1 VRTSESKFN
10 VEKDIKYRSWK
21 KTDLITT
28 KLEKILRNRIAVKT
42 NQELY
47 STDQDVQDKKVIKL
61 ILKEAEYHNVKPFHN
76 KLYNL
81 VNNKIYG
88 DDIHLHK
95 ILTADIL
102 HTFIKG
108 PIEQIVSFT
117 LVIFECLGNIDPK
130 YKDLMAELDLMLKPH
145 RDSRFTEGI
154 SIFVKNKTKR
164 TNSSGFMTSLEGWK
178 LKPALF

>member
-47 STDQDVQDKKVIKL
+47 STDQDVQDKKVIQL

-76 KLYNL
+76 KLYMVMIYICIKFLQPIFFINL
-81 VNNKIYG
+81 
-88 DDIHLHK
+88 
-95 ILTADIL
+95 
-102 HTFIKG
+102 
-108 PIEQIVSFT
+108 
-117 LVIFECLGNIDPK
+117 
-130 YKDLMAELDLMLKPH
+130 
-145 RDSRFTEGI
+145 
-154 SIFVKNKTKR
+154 
-164 TNSSGFMTSLEGWK
+164 
-178 LKPALF
+178 